1 MKTHYLIIGGGVA
14 GTTAAETIRSR
25 DKEAGIAIVSD
36 EPYRF
41 YSRIMLSKPNF
52 FLEKIPFDQV
62 WLKKESWYADNNVA
76 FISGKKAVRLD
87 PQKKAVTLDDGA
99 EVSYEKLLVAV
110 GGAARKYDVPGSE
123 KRNIFYVRTLDD
135 AKAIIETVKHAKHAV
150 TIGGGFVSFEMCE
163 MLRLAGIDVTLVMRE
178 PFFWQNLLDEP
189 SSRMIEQALEKGGV
203 KIVRNADVE
212 EITGG
217 EAAEGVKLKDGTLIP
232 CEIII
237 VGIGIVCETD
247 WLKDA
252 SVAVGRGILANEYL
266 ETSVPDVW
274 VAGDVAEFKDIVL
287 GEQIQLGNWVN
298 AQRQGRTVAL
308 NMLAS
313 LSAQG
318 TKEPFR
324 MVSFYTT
331 QGFGI
336 TIAFVGDVRP
346 VGDRTVIARGS
357 QEANSYARLLVK
369 DGELI
374 GATLINRTQE
384 LGSISKIIERD
395 VKVSG
400 KEHELGDPAFNLAA
414 LTQA

>member
-1 MKTHYLIIGGGVA
+1 
-14 GTTAAETIRSR
+14 
-25 DKEAGIAIVSD
+25 
-36 EPYRF
+36 
-41 YSRIMLSKPNF
+41 
-52 FLEKIPFDQV
+52 
-62 WLKKESWYADNNVA
+62 
-76 FISGKKAVRLD
+76 
-87 PQKKAVTLDDGA
+87 
-99 EVSYEKLLVAV
+99 
-110 GGAARKYDVPGSE
+110 
-123 KRNIFYVRTLDD
+123 
-135 AKAIIETVKHAKHAV
+135 
-150 TIGGGFVSFEMCE
+150 
-163 MLRLAGIDVTLVMRE
+163 
-178 PFFWQNLLDEP
+178 
-189 SSRMIEQALEKGGV
+189 MIEQALEKGGV

>member
-163 MLRLAGIDVTLVMRE
+163 MLRMAGIAVTL
-178 PFFWQNLLDEP
+178 
-189 SSRMIEQALEKGGV
+189 
-203 KIVRNADVE
+203 
-212 EITGG
+212 
-217 EAAEGVKLKDGTLIP
+217 
-232 CEIII
+232 
-237 VGIGIVCETD
+237 
-247 WLKDA
+247 
-252 SVAVGRGILANEYL
+252 
-266 ETSVPDVW
+266 
-274 VAGDVAEFKDIVL
+274 
-287 GEQIQLGNWVN
+287 IQ
-298 AQRQGRTVAL
+298 
-308 NMLAS
+308 S
-313 LSAQG
+313 
-318 TKEPFR
+318 
-324 MVSFYTT
+324 
-331 QGFGI
+331 
-336 TIAFVGDVRP
+336 
-346 VGDRTVIARGS
+346 
-357 QEANSYARLLVK
+357 
-369 DGELI
+369 
-374 GATLINRTQE
+374 
-384 LGSISKIIERD
+384 
-395 VKVSG
+395 
-400 KEHELGDPAFNLAA
+400 
-414 LTQA
+414 